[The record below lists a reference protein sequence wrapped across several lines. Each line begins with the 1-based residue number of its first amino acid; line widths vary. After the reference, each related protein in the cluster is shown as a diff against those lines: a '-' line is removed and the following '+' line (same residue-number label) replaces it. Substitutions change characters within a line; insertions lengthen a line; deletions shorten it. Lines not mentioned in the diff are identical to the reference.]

1 MIRKFDDSED
11 NPDLSSIIAEP
22 VEYKSNTLAVHKIQD
37 SFDSSFL
44 VRNGSESSFISQ
56 ISNDDP
62 YGMNAKPYAL
72 QVLKPYKKS
81 HPLRQEFPQGRPA
94 SILKTTF
101 LSEDTTNYNIPRLEV
116 EDQVISERKKTK
128 SFIDNSSFTSHT
140 ILKSDN
146 KPKFADEN
154 SMFSTP
160 KDLCSTKIEDM
171 KNQII
176 KKDALIETLRM
187 RIGKM
192 VQELEET
199 HRRISNIKKSEN
211 DDLIK
216 KVQILTSKCEEYEKR
231 TQEFRVR
238 EEDLCLIISKKEQEL
253 NYIEKDKQ
261 TSKYDYDKKLEI
273 IQKLE
278 NALQKSEDNKKD
290 MDKYNENLQVKLDNI
305 NKALEISNN
314 HKNHLEQEVIRLE
327 IIKRTQENEIKVI
340 IDENYKSVRALTK
353 KLDEALEESKKYQRL
368 HEEVVVKYD
377 ILARDHETLSIKL
390 ESFEEKLNQL
400 DKIGT
405 LAEKE
410 HHIRSQS
417 SKIRAEK
424 PANPHTND
432 IERQFTFQN
441 IKERTSDIS
450 FNTTHKKTNSSPYSL
465 RNLIRE
471 IMELLE
477 VTNCFEII
485 PEIKKTI
492 SSKKE
497 KKLVRKLA
505 NLVRECFAQD
515 RNKDVTP
522 AQIWRLIKKIFEDYA
537 SLKKTG
543 NSDMNLIRQYLG
555 DTNVVERVAN
565 LCQEN
570 KFLQVFI
577 GKIRY
582 KLRLQPTASINEI
595 EAALGIY

>member
-37 SFDSSFL
+37 SFESSFL

-62 YGMNAKPYAL
+62 YAMNAKPYAL
-72 QVLKPYKKS
+72 QVLKPHKKS

-101 LSEDTTNYNIPRLEV
+101 LSEDTVNYNFPKRAEAPV
-116 EDQVISERKKTK
+116 ATERKKSK
-128 SFIDNSSFTSHT
+128 SFINDTSFTSHT
-140 ILKSDN
+140 VKNSD
-146 KPKFADEN
+146 KKLKFADEN
-154 SMFSTP
+154 SMFNIP
-160 KDLCSTKIEDM
+160 KDPGSTNIEDM
-171 KNQII
+171 SNQLL

-187 RIGKM
+187 RVAKM

-199 HRRISNIKKSEN
+199 HRRIANTKNSAN

-216 KVQILTSKCEEYEKR
+216 KVHILTSKCEEYEKR
-231 TQEFRVR
+231 TQELISR

-253 NYIEKDKQ
+253 KYIEKEKQ
-261 TSKYDYDKKLEI
+261 TSKYDHEKIREVI
-273 IQKLE
+273 HKLE
-278 NALQKSEDNKKD
+278 NELQKSEDSRKHIE
-290 MDKYNENLQVKLDNI
+290 KYNENLQIKFDNI

-327 IIKRTQENEIKVI
+327 IIKRTQENEMKVI
-340 IDENYKSVRALTK
+340 IDENQKSVGALTK
-353 KLDEALEESKKYQRL
+353 RLDEALEESKKYQRL
-368 HEEVVVKYD
+368 HQEVLVKYNN
-377 ILARDHETLSIKL
+377 LARDHEELSMKL

-410 HHIRSQS
+410 HHARSQS

-424 PANPHTND
+424 PASPKTND
-432 IERQFTFQN
+432 LERQFTFQN
-441 IKERTSDIS
+441 VKERTSDIS
-450 FNTTHKKTNSSPYSL
+450 FNAAHKKTNSSPCSL

-505 NLVRECFAQD
+505 SLVRECFAQD
-515 RNKDVTP
+515 RNKEVTP

-537 SLKKTG
+537 SLKKSG

-555 DTNVVERVAN
+555 DANVVERVAS

-582 KLRLQPTASINEI
+582 KMRLQPTAPINEI

>member
-22 VEYKSNTLAVHKIQD
+22 VEYKSNNLAVHKIQD
-37 SFDSSFL
+37 SFESSFL

-101 LSEDTTNYNIPRLEV
+101 LSEDTVNYNFPKRV
-116 EDQVISERKKTK
+116 EDPLISERKKTK

-140 ILKSDN
+140 ILKSDKN
-146 KPKFADEN
+146 PKFADEN
-154 SMFSTP
+154 SMFIIP
-160 KDLCSTKIEDM
+160 KDPSSTKIEDIQ
-171 KNQII
+171 NQLL

-187 RIGKM
+187 RIAKM

-216 KVQILTSKCEEYEKR
+216 KVHILSSKCEEYEKR
-231 TQEFRVR
+231 TQELITR

-253 NYIEKDKQ
+253 NYIEKNKQ
-261 TSKYDYDKKLEI
+261 VSKYDYDKKCEI
-273 IQKLE
+273 IHKLE
-278 NALQKSEDNKKD
+278 NELQKSEDTRKH
-290 MDKYNENLQVKLDNI
+290 MEKYNENFQIKLDNI

-327 IIKRTQENEIKVI
+327 IIKRTQENEMKVI
-340 IDENYKSVRALTK
+340 IDENQKSVGGLTK
-353 KLDEALEESKKYQRL
+353 RLEEALEESKKYQRL
-368 HEEVVVKYD
+368 HQEVVIKYEN
-377 ILARDHETLSIKL
+377 LTRDHETLSMKL

-410 HHIRSQS
+410 HHLRSQS
-417 SKIRAEK
+417 SKIRTEK
-424 PANPHTND
+424 PPSPHTSD
-432 IERQFTFQN
+432 LERQFTFQN
-441 IKERTSDIS
+441 VKERASDIS
-450 FNTTHKKTNSSPYSL
+450 FNTAHKKTNSSPCSL

-471 IMELLE
+471 IMELLG

-492 SSKKE
+492 SNKKE
-497 KKLVRKLA
+497 KKLVRKLSS
-505 NLVRECFAQD
+505 LVRECFAQD

-555 DTNVVERVAN
+555 DTNVVERVAS

-570 KFLQVFI
+570 KFLQTFI

-582 KLRLQPTASINEI
+582 KMRLQPTAPINEI